1 MEPKGPLCCLCE
13 LPPSCCH
20 NSAPLWGG
28 SAPPFPVHP
37 TGLFLFEKD
46 QLNHL
51 PTAFPPPPPK
61 AFTHSWL
68 QDKILFFSPS
78 SFLPV
83 LSIENSSSSAG
94 NYHREKSHL
103 FWAIHLRF
111 HTGPVFNTPEWPSS
125 GQPAP
130 SSCSFSMPPAPT
142 HTPSVLTLILSM
154 ISFLALLEMDHST
167 QTVLI
172 RRIALPCLGPL
183 GLPTLQCK
191 HLLQGFNLD
200 I

>member
-1 MEPKGPLCCLCE
+1 MKKTSLITS
-13 LPPSCCH
+13 PPDKAFFSQK
-20 NSAPLWGG
+20 P
-28 SAPPFPVHP
+28 
-37 TGLFLFEKD
+37 
-46 QLNHL
+46 L
-51 PTAFPPPPPK
+51 PTPG
-61 AFTHSWL
+61 S
-68 QDKILFFSPS
+68 KIKSSSPAH
-78 SFLPV
+78 SFLCSRQKTPA
-83 LSIENSSSSAG
+83 LLAITTERNLI
-94 NYHREKSHL
+94 Y
-103 FWAIHLRF
+103 FWRF
-111 HTGPVFNTPEWPSS
+111 ICAFIPGPVFNTPEWPSS

-142 HTPSVLTLILSM
+142 HAPSILTLILST

-172 RRIALPCLGPL
+172 RGIALPCLGPL

>member
-1 MEPKGPLCCLCE
+1 MNYHLLAATTAPLCGEDQL
-13 LPPSCCH
+13 LLFLSTQQDYFSLKKTSLITSP
-20 NSAPLWGG
+20 
-28 SAPPFPVHP
+28 PPFP
-37 TGLFLFEKD
+37 L
-46 QLNHL
+46 
-51 PTAFPPPPPK
+51 PPPK